1 MTFVLVLGSTAHA
14 AVYLWNGSAGDG
26 NWDTAANWTVTD
38 SIWTWPNEE
47 NAADPN
53 LAKNINSD
61 TGGIDILN
69 GDAVSRGSD
78 LGIDGAADGST
89 TGVLTL
95 NNASSLTV
103 SGSLATGTDPVKRGQ
118 IDILGGSFVT
128 IVGDGNDLIIA
139 DEPDSWGALN
149 IVDSTVDIAGDLKA
163 GDGGEGHVTI
173 GGSTTVNCDDLYIAD
188 AATGVGYLDISGTA
202 TVTIVDDFTI
212 DEGTGIATI
221 GGDAVINF
229 GDDLYVADKGGSVG
243 TLILTGNS
251 IFNVGDDMNI
261 GDDDGSEG
269 HMIVTGNATLNA
281 PDELYISDSAGAVG
295 SLDVSGT
302 AMVTISDDLN
312 VGDDGPGSCNIG
324 ENATVNVADKIYVA
338 GELGSE
344 GSLNISGNATV
355 ETGGDFVV
363 ADVAGNTGYL
373 HISGNPTIHT
383 VGNFYM
389 NDDEGA
395 PSTSEVIMDGGTV
408 TVDGTSTFNDDNPGT
423 ATFIMNGGSWYSKDY
438 LNVSDNLDGTAHLTM
453 NGGEM
458 ITGDA
463 LILGKDDGEDIGQV
477 RIFMNGGLLK
487 AEKLD
492 IAITDTQIIYT
503 GGAFMI
509 GSADVNEADM
519 QQLITDGTIVADGVY
534 SIVTAGDY
542 TLLNP
547 WAPPMPKLPYP
558 ADGAEGVLLG
568 TTLSWVAGT
577 TAATHD
583 VYFGT
588 SSPPP
593 FICNQEATTY
603 YQPLE
608 VGTTYYWQIVE
619 VEADGT
625 TKHAGDVWSFTTT
638 TDLSTVSEIAT
649 QPNPADGALGVAVDA
664 TLSWWPGASAVSQD
678 VYFGTTSP
686 PALLGSTTELSFVP
700 GPLAV
705 DTIYYWRVDAVEADG
720 TIHTGD
726 IWSFTTLTPPPAGWA
741 CQDIGTT
748 GGVTL
753 YESTTGTWTI
763 IADGIDIWDNADG
776 FRFCY
781 QQPTLTRGDCTLIA
795 NVVDF
800 PVPPGGDLWQKA
812 GLMIRETLDPGSKNA
827 FVAISGGSGD
837 GATFQWRTDTD
848 GSSDSSRTLV
858 VPPPPASVKLV
869 RQGDT
874 FTGYVLL
881 DGQWQQEGNS
891 ATVVMGDEV
900 YVGLAVTSHKGGVLA
915 TAVIDG
921 VSITTPS
928 PKIAWGPDPADGATE
943 VPTTATL
950 SWGPGATA
958 ASHDVYFGDS
968 EPPAFIGNQTET
980 SYSPTLDKGKTYYW
994 RIDEV
999 EADGTTKHT
1008 GAVWSF
1014 TVTTAGR

>member
-1 MTFVLVLGSTAHA
+1 MKTDLRFTKIIVVTLASLFLVANVTAEVRTYESDDVPKLIPDPGTISSSLTVPDSMIITDVDVVLKIMHNFDDDLDVYLIHDGVTVELFTDVGGVGNDFWNTELDDECATPIIEGNPPFTGCYKPEGNLSDFDGLNAQGTWQLKVKDDDEVMRGLLQSWSLSIEFTPP
-14 AVYLWNGSAGDG
+14 AVYLWNGTAGDG
-26 NWDTAANWTVTD
+26 LWETPANWTVTD

-149 IVDSTVDIAGDLKA
+149 IVDSTVDIADDLKA

-188 AATGVGYLDISGTA
+188 AATGVGYLDISGTT

-458 ITGDA
+458 ITGAA
-463 LILGKDDGEDIGQV
+463 LRLGKDGGDDIGQV
-477 RIFMNGGLLK
+477 RIFMNGGLLQ
-487 AEKLD
+487 AEELD
-492 IAITDTQIIYT
+492 IKITDTKIIYI
-503 GGAFMI
+503 GGQFRINKAKL
-509 GSADVNEADM
+509 DEAGM
-519 QQLITDGTIVADGVY
+519 QQLITDGTIVAEGAY
-534 SIVTAGDY
+534 SIVTDGDY
-542 TLLNP
+542 TVLNP
-547 WAPPMPKLPYP
+547 AAPPMP
-558 ADGAEGVLLG
+558 
-568 TTLSWVAGT
+568 
-577 TAATHD
+577 
-583 VYFGT
+583 
-588 SSPPP
+588 
-593 FICNQEATTY
+593 
-603 YQPLE
+603 
-608 VGTTYYWQIVE
+608 
-619 VEADGT
+619 
-625 TKHAGDVWSFTTT
+625 
-638 TDLSTVSEIAT
+638 
-649 QPNPADGALGVAVDA
+649 
-664 TLSWWPGASAVSQD
+664 
-678 VYFGTTSP
+678 
-686 PALLGSTTELSFVP
+686 
-700 GPLAV
+700 
-705 DTIYYWRVDAVEADG
+705 
-720 TIHTGD
+720 
-726 IWSFTTLTPPPAGWA
+726 
-741 CQDIGTT
+741 
-748 GGVTL
+748 
-753 YESTTGTWTI
+753 
-763 IADGIDIWDNADG
+763 
-776 FRFCY
+776 
-781 QQPTLTRGDCTLIA
+781 
-795 NVVDF
+795 
-800 PVPPGGDLWQKA
+800 
-812 GLMIRETLDPGSKNA
+812 
-827 FVAISGGSGD
+827 
-837 GATFQWRTDTD
+837 
-848 GSSDSSRTLV
+848 
-858 VPPPPASVKLV
+858 
-869 RQGDT
+869 
-874 FTGYVLL
+874 
-881 DGQWQQEGNS
+881 
-891 ATVVMGDEV
+891 
-900 YVGLAVTSHKGGVLA
+900 
-915 TAVIDG
+915 
-921 VSITTPS
+921 
-928 PKIAWGPDPADGATE
+928 
-943 VPTTATL
+943 
-950 SWGPGATA
+950 
-958 ASHDVYFGDS
+958 
-968 EPPAFIGNQTET
+968 
-980 SYSPTLDKGKTYYW
+980 
-994 RIDEV
+994 
-999 EADGTTKHT
+999 
-1008 GAVWSF
+1008 
-1014 TVTTAGR
+1014 